1 MTTSPA
7 AARIIQGSFAE
18 ATVPAEAIRKAQ
30 SVECPMADYLD
41 MKTTIRVWSTRS
53 MQQLL
58 DSTVNEIL
66 LIAVVFMNFS
76 LLTLASSLRRSRLPL
91 CSGKLTLAVCAT
103 PDSVPPILLLL
114 CL

>member
-1 MTTSPA
+1 
-7 AARIIQGSFAE
+7 
-18 ATVPAEAIRKAQ
+18 
-30 SVECPMADYLD
+30 
-41 MKTTIRVWSTRS
+41 

-76 LLTLASSLRRSRLPL
+76 LLTLRRSRLPL